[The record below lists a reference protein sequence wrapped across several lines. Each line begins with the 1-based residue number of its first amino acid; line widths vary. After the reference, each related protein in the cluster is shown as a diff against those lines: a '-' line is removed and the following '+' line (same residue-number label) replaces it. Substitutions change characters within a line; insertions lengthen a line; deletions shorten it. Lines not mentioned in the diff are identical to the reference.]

1 MFAKRID
8 DNDTVLVSSR
18 AETNAIYISSQMD
31 SDRYSSLFKLIL
43 PDVND
48 NFIQNNIGIEFQNG
62 NIDNSIEHVQSQVSN
77 YLKHEQK
84 AMEERI
90 RRFTEQQQTNYTNL
104 LQKVR
109 KNKQAM
115 LYLMIKCKESPNQ
128 GEGEAAPESSTGS
141 PSVPNRD
148 SGSAQSEKVGIAELT
163 EVYHSIKHHIFYV
176 AQDCSLKVLKQ
187 VINDSDIVKKMTGGR
202 TKCTALVN
210 QVLFKYS
217 MELVQEDLKNNV
229 PFSVA
234 TDASN
239 KDNRK
244 IFPVAIQYF
253 SPKSGICHKILDF
266 YEDSFEDSA
275 SIKERLCEV
284 MDKSRLPWSRVTAY
298 GADNASVNFGVNN
311 SVFQKLK
318 SEENDIIVAHC
329 NDHIFHNCAK
339 NALKVMPVDVE
350 NIVMKVFAE
359 FSCSSKKRE
368 DLKECFDFFESEYR
382 EVIRHVPTRW
392 LSLFKALDRMLSS
405 WGPLKRYFIERG
417 SDNCPTALWAILSD

>member
-1 MFAKRID
+1 MSHRMKSF
-8 DNDTVLVSSR
+8 
-18 AETNAIYISSQMD
+18 
-31 SDRYSSLFKLIL
+31 
-43 PDVND
+43 
-48 NFIQNNIGIEFQNG
+48 
-62 NIDNSIEHVQSQVSN
+62 
-77 YLKHEQK
+77 
-84 AMEERI
+84 
-90 RRFTEQQQTNYTNL
+90 FTP
-104 LQKVR
+104 K
-109 KNKQAM
+109 
-115 LYLMIKCKESPNQ
+115 
-128 GEGEAAPESSTGS
+128 
-141 PSVPNRD
+141 
-148 SGSAQSEKVGIAELT
+148 GSAQIEKVGAELT

-187 VINDSDIVKKMTGGR
+187 VINDSDIVKQMTGGR

-244 IFPVAIQYF
+244 FFPVAIQYF
-253 SPKSGICHKILDF
+253 SPKNGICHKILDF

-318 SEENDIIVAHC
+318 SEENNDIIAAHC

-359 FSCSSKKRE
+359 FSCSATKRE

-392 LSLFKALDRMLSS
+392 LSSFKALDRMLSS
-405 WGPLKRYFIERG
+405 WGPLKSCLNLECGRLPTLDQLLELWSISPWKQQTPPEQIYDELAALQSVFSSLKLEGNSIEMWCKFFQKEEAPNLLKIVQFVCSVPVSNTFVERIFSVMG
-417 SDNCPTALWAILSD
+417 NVWTDERNSFAVNTVKS